1 MNISHFDLR
10 GKVCVI
16 TGGARGIGRATAELV
31 AALGGSVAILDVL
44 DREGEAL
51 AKQLSSNGNKAFYSH
66 VDLTTTGALVAA
78 YGHIK
83 EKLGQPDV
91 WINNAGISARIPAED
106 YPVADAE
113 AMFRLN
119 VSAVLEGMQ
128 VCAREWMKSGRR
140 GAIVNLASVF
150 GLVADPLS
158 APYAASKGAVIQL
171 TRTCAV
177 EWAEKGIRVNAVA
190 PGYTRT
196 EMTAKTLDSEAGKAI
211 LARVPMKRA
220 ATTQE
225 IANAIVFLASDA
237 ASFITGQVLVVD
249 GGYTTL

>member
-10 GKVCVI
+10 GKVCVV
-16 TGGARGIGRATAELV
+16 TGGARGIGRAIAELV
-31 AALGGSVAILDVL
+31 AGLGGSVAILDVL

-51 AKQLSSNGNKAFYSH
+51 AEQLSSHGNKALYLH
-66 VDLTTTGALVAA
+66 VDLTKAGALASAHVQV
-78 YGHIK
+78 K
-83 EKLGQPDV
+83 EKVGVPDV

-106 YPVADAE
+106 YPIPDAE
-113 AMFRLN
+113 TMFRLN

-128 VCAREWMKSGRR
+128 VCAREWMKSGRQ

-177 EWAEKGIRVNAVA
+177 EWAERGIRVNAVA

-196 EMTAKTLDSEAGKAI
+196 EMTAKTLDSDAGKQI

-225 IANAIVFLASDA
+225 IANAVVFLASDA
-237 ASFITGQVLVVD
+237 ASFITGQVIVVD
-249 GGYTTL
+249 GGYTAL